1 MIPLAVEV
9 AGRSAALVAAV
20 GWGISVA
27 GLLVPSA
34 TAFDLLRGL
43 GAEDLPYHPQLD
55 YWLRMTAFAFTAIGV
70 QFLAVGLWWRRL
82 GGLALA
88 GALFQLLGGAV
99 LLISA
104 AAIGLETGNHRAD
117 ALFCLSTG
125 ALMLAAILIGRRLP
139 PPARIRVRWVRRLAL
154 AWRRPGHP
162 SEVAAITAG
171 LLLWPYFTGARLVA
185 PWIDPGRTREF
196 RGEFV
201 PVIILLLAVTLVVCV
216 ALRPGS
222 SSPRRKLL
230 NGVAILALVSGLGE
244 YVLLFP
250 TIGMVRE

>member
-1 MIPLAVEV
+1 MIPRAVEV
-9 AGRSAALVAAV
+9 AGRSAALVAAL

-34 TAFDLLRGL
+34 TAFDLLQGL
-43 GAEDLPYHPQLD
+43 GADGLAYHPMLD

-70 QFLAVGLWWRRL
+70 QFLAVALWWRRL
-82 GGLALA
+82 AGLALA
-88 GALFQLLGGAV
+88 GAIFQLLGGTV
-99 LLISA
+99 LLVSA
-104 AAIGLETGNHRAD
+104 LAIGLDAGNHRAD
-117 ALFCLSTG
+117 IAFCWCTG
-125 ALMLAAILIGRRLP
+125 ALMLAAILAGRRLP

-162 SEVAAITAG
+162 WEVGAITSG
-171 LLLWPYFTGARLVA
+171 LLLWPYFTGARLIA
-185 PWIDPGRTREF
+185 PWVEHGRTREF

-201 PVIILLLAVTLVVCV
+201 PVIILLLVVTLVVCF

-222 SSPRRKLL
+222 STPRRRIL
-230 NGVAILALVSGLGE
+230 NGVAILSLVFGLGE
-244 YVLLFP
+244 YALFFP